1 MLLHTAVAGLIGGIL
16 AFNLSYID
24 PTSVFNIQYTEFPIV
39 MVLFGGLGTVL
50 GPVIGGF
57 IFVILYEILWSTFP
71 QAYQFLFGIAR
82 IIGIVLFMPE
92 GIIEYLKENDRIPV
106 GGRSE
111 MATPE
116 YILEVENVEKRFGEL
131 VAVNDVSFGIERGAF
146 VGLIGPNGAGK
157 STLFNLITGVLSPTS
172 GAVFFNGEDIT
183 DNALRKNAERGL
195 VRTFQQTRV
204 LERMTVRENLLIA
217 SQLTDSPESR
227 ADELLETIELVD
239 KQNNLARDLSFGQQK
254 LVSISQVLM
263 LEPELIL
270 LDEPLAGVNPTM
282 ENKILEIMR
291 SQVEEGK
298 TFVLVEHDMD
308 VVMSECED
316 VIVME
321 SGSILTRGP
330 PSEVQQDERVLEAYF
345 GSDDDE

>member
-1 MLLHTAVAGLIGGIL
+1 MAV
-16 AFNLSYID
+16 S
-24 PTSVFNIQYTEFPIV
+24 
-39 MVLFGGLGTVL
+39 
-50 GPVIGGF
+50 
-57 IFVILYEILWSTFP
+57 
-71 QAYQFLFGIAR
+71 
-82 IIGIVLFMPE
+82 
-92 GIIEYLKENDRIPV
+92 
-106 GGRSE
+106 
-111 MATPE
+111 E
-116 YILEVENVEKRFGEL
+116 YILEVENIEKRFGEL
-131 VAVNDVSFGIERGAF
+131 VAVDDVSFGIDRGSF

-172 GAVFFNGEDIT
+172 GSVYFNGEDIT
-183 DNALRKNAERGL
+183 ENELRKNADQGL

-227 ADELLETIELVD
+227 ADELLETIELVE

-263 LEPELIL
+263 LEPDLIL

-291 SQVEEGK
+291 SQIQEGK

-321 SGSILTRGP
+321 SGSVLTRGP
-330 PSEVQQDERVLEAYF
+330 PSEVKENERVLEAYF
-345 GSDDDE
+345 GSDGDE

>member
-1 MLLHTAVAGLIGGIL
+1 MTA
-16 AFNLSYID
+16 S
-24 PTSVFNIQYTEFPIV
+24 
-39 MVLFGGLGTVL
+39 
-50 GPVIGGF
+50 
-57 IFVILYEILWSTFP
+57 
-71 QAYQFLFGIAR
+71 
-82 IIGIVLFMPE
+82 
-92 GIIEYLKENDRIPV
+92 
-106 GGRSE
+106 
-111 MATPE
+111 E
-116 YILEVENVEKRFGEL
+116 YILEVENVEKRFDEL
-131 VAVNDVSFGIERGAF
+131 VAVDDVSFGIDRGSF

-172 GAVFFNGEDIT
+172 GSVYFNGENIT
-183 DNALRKNAERGL
+183 GNELRKNAERGL

-263 LEPELIL
+263 LEPDLIL

-282 ENKILEIMR
+282 ENKILEMMR
-291 SQVEEGK
+291 SQLETGK

-321 SGSILTRGP
+321 SGSVLTRGP
-330 PSEVQQDERVLEAYF
+330 PEDVQNDKRVLEAYF
-345 GSDDDE
+345 GSDDNE

>member
-1 MLLHTAVAGLIGGIL
+1 
-16 AFNLSYID
+16 
-24 PTSVFNIQYTEFPIV
+24 
-39 MVLFGGLGTVL
+39 
-50 GPVIGGF
+50 
-57 IFVILYEILWSTFP
+57 
-71 QAYQFLFGIAR
+71 
-82 IIGIVLFMPE
+82 
-92 GIIEYLKENDRIPV
+92 
-106 GGRSE
+106 
-111 MATPE
+111 MATSE
-116 YILEVENVEKRFGEL
+116 YILEVEDVEKRFGEL
-131 VAVNDVSFGIERGAF
+131 VAVDDVSFGIDRGSF

-157 STLFNLITGVLSPTS
+157 STLFNLITGLLSPTS
-172 GAVFFNGEDIT
+172 GSVHFNGEDIT
-183 DNALRKNAERGL
+183 GNELRKNAERGL

-263 LEPELIL
+263 LEPDLIL

-291 SQVEEGK
+291 SQIAEGK

-321 SGSILTRGP
+321 SGSVLTRGP
-330 PSEVQQDERVLEAYF
+330 PSEVKENERVLEAYF

>member
-1 MLLHTAVAGLIGGIL
+1 
-16 AFNLSYID
+16 
-24 PTSVFNIQYTEFPIV
+24 
-39 MVLFGGLGTVL
+39 
-50 GPVIGGF
+50 
-57 IFVILYEILWSTFP
+57 
-71 QAYQFLFGIAR
+71 
-82 IIGIVLFMPE
+82 
-92 GIIEYLKENDRIPV
+92 
-106 GGRSE
+106 

-270 LDEPLAGVNPTM
+270 LDEPLAGVSIRRWRT
-282 ENKILEIMR
+282 KIFEIMR

-316 VIVME
+316 
-321 SGSILTRGP
+321 GS
-330 PSEVQQDERVLEAYF
+330 
-345 GSDDDE
+345 

>member
-1 MLLHTAVAGLIGGIL
+1 
-16 AFNLSYID
+16 
-24 PTSVFNIQYTEFPIV
+24 
-39 MVLFGGLGTVL
+39 
-50 GPVIGGF
+50 
-57 IFVILYEILWSTFP
+57 
-71 QAYQFLFGIAR
+71 
-82 IIGIVLFMPE
+82 
-92 GIIEYLKENDRIPV
+92 
-106 GGRSE
+106 

>member
-1 MLLHTAVAGLIGGIL
+1 MTA
-16 AFNLSYID
+16 S
-24 PTSVFNIQYTEFPIV
+24 
-39 MVLFGGLGTVL
+39 
-50 GPVIGGF
+50 
-57 IFVILYEILWSTFP
+57 
-71 QAYQFLFGIAR
+71 
-82 IIGIVLFMPE
+82 
-92 GIIEYLKENDRIPV
+92 
-106 GGRSE
+106 
-111 MATPE
+111 E
-116 YILEVENVEKRFGEL
+116 YILEVENVEKRFDEL
-131 VAVNDVSFGIERGAF
+131 VAVDDVSFGIDRGSF

-172 GAVFFNGEDIT
+172 GSVYFNGENIT
-183 DNALRKNAERGL
+183 GNELRKNAERGL

-263 LEPELIL
+263 LEPDLIL

-282 ENKILEIMR
+282 ENKILEMMR
-291 SQVEEGK
+291 SQLETGK

-321 SGSILTRGP
+321 SGSVLTRGP
-330 PSEVQQDERVLEAYF
+330 PEDVQNDERVLEAYF
-345 GSDDDE
+345 GSDDNE

>member
-1 MLLHTAVAGLIGGIL
+1 MASADTIL
-16 AFNLSYID
+16 D
-24 PTSVFNIQYTEFPIV
+24 VTDVT
-39 MVLFGGLGTVL
+39 
-50 GPVIGGF
+50 
-57 IFVILYEILWSTFP
+57 
-71 QAYQFLFGIAR
+71 
-82 IIGIVLFMPE
+82 
-92 GIIEYLKENDRIPV
+92 
-106 GGRSE
+106 
-111 MATPE
+111 
-116 YILEVENVEKRFGEL
+116 KRFGEL
-131 VAVNDVSFGIERGAF
+131 VAVDDVSFGIERGTF

-172 GAVFFNGEDIT
+172 GSVHFDGEDIT
-183 DNALRKNAERGL
+183 GNALRKNAERGL

-227 ADELLETIELVD
+227 AQELLETIELAD
-239 KQNNLARDLSFGQQK
+239 KQDTLARDLSFGQQK
-254 LVSISQVLM
+254 LISISQVLM

-291 SQVEEGK
+291 SQLERGK

-308 VVMSECED
+308 VVMSECDD
-316 VIVME
+316 VVVME
-321 SGSILTRGP
+321 SGSVLTRGP
-330 PSEVQQDERVLEAYF
+330 PSTVQQNERVLEAYF